1 MKKTFVLNVG
11 ASYSY
16 IVICQSIKN
25 DSEWRKM
32 ELRYFWLTDD
42 FQWIEMEQS
51 SGETIRLEKMARK
64 WCNDNNLALWRY

>member
-16 IVICQSIKN
+16 IAICQSIKN

-42 FQWIEMEQS
+42 FQWIEMDQS

-64 WCNDNNLALWRY
+64 WCNDNNLAL